1 MNSCGLKASIIIPIL
16 NDWSYTRSA
25 LESIKRYT
33 GEPYEIIVVD
43 NGSNAPILNHVKGL
57 CKRNLEFRI
66 PYVDL
71 DTFQR
76 INTADIFRVY
86 VG

>member
-1 MNSCGLKASIIIPIL
+1 MNSCGLKASIIIPVL
-16 NDWSYTRSA
+16 NEWSYTRSA

-43 NGSNAPILNHVKGL
+43 NGSNVSILNHVKCF
-57 CKRNLEFRI
+57 CKRNLEFWI
-66 PYVDL
+66 PSVDL

-76 INTADIFRVY
+76 INSSDIFRFM
-86 VG
+86 